1 MSEAERLRHAAW
13 NAVLALDHAAAISG
27 SENSGHF
34 AAQADALRVALRQQT
49 EEPAQPEP
57 AASVNAGR
65 AVRQMERMISGV
77 GAVEPAAPVEM
88 PVFLKSVRGLIRM
101 AISPECYPVADTKKA
116 AQNVWETTDALEA
129 EWRARA
135 AQPAPVRM
143 TEAPASEPAKVECS
157 NCGGGDEWDHEAGGA
172 CVHRMVDHKPAQPR
186 PAAKV
191 NGNTPVGEYDPDMK
205 PADPGAGR

>member
-1 MSEAERLRHAAW
+1 MSEAERLRHEAW

-57 AASVNAGR
+57 A
-65 AVRQMERMISGV
+65 
-77 GAVEPAAPVEM
+77 
-88 PVFLKSVRGLIRM
+88 
-101 AISPECYPVADTKKA
+101 
-116 AQNVWETTDALEA
+116 
-129 EWRARA
+129 
-135 AQPAPVRM
+135 
-143 TEAPASEPAKVECS
+143 KVETPSDDEPPKGMPGICYS
-157 NCGGGDEWDHEAGGA
+157 IDGDSW
-172 CVHRMVDHKPAQPR
+172 HRPGTCPHCRKPAQSDPT
-186 PAAKV
+186 AKV